1 MDLLMMNK
9 PLLVMLPVSDPVP
22 PPLPICSVAPLL
34 IGVDVMLGWLSPVR
48 ISVPA
53 LIWSCPI

>member
-1 MDLLMMNK
+1 MMNK
-9 PLLVMLPVSDPVP
+9 PSSVTLPVSEPVP

-34 IGVDVMLGWLSPVR
+34 IGVNVMLGWLSPVR

-53 LIWSCPI
+53 LIWSCPV